1 MWALLF
7 NFNDKNM
14 AIINSKFNIKTIA
27 LAASSC
33 LVLGLSS
40 CCDDSS
46 CKTETQCQTTQ
57 CETSKAITA
66 QEVADAQKAWGEGI
80 VTIGKV
86 FTEKG
91 DYKKVASDHVK
102 KFYNYDEGTVL
113 FKPTLASEKQFRLD
127 FEGALSYFVAGN
139 EKYPEDH
146 GFAIKPWTKVRFE
159 NAGTTIDADGD
170 TALAMGNYFF
180 TPADGSAEVKVE
192 YTFAYKKD
200 KDGNLK
206 IILHGSHLPYR
217 PKAH

>member
-1 MWALLF
+1 MTKN
-7 NFNDKNM
+7 NFQL
-14 AIINSKFNIKTIA
+14 SVKT
-27 LAASSC
+27 
-33 LVLGLSS
+33 LVLTACSCFVLSFSS
-40 CCDDSS
+40 CCGNGS
-46 CKTETQCQTTQ
+46 CSKDNKQLAQTETVSEHQ
-57 CETSKAITA
+57 AITA
-66 QEVADAQKAWGEGI
+66 EEVAQVQEAWGEGI
-80 VTIGKV
+80 VKIGKA

-91 DYKKVASDHVK
+91 DYTKLASDHVK

-139 EKYPEDH
+139 ENYPEDH

-170 TALAMGNYFF
+170 TALAMGNYYF
-180 TPADGSAEVKVE
+180 TPADGGKEVKVE

-206 IILHGSHLPYR
+206 IIMHGSHLPYR